1 MKQTYLFVDAVNIE
15 KRGAFDLHLIF
26 TEGKLC
32 EKGLTNMISQKK
44 PENFLYRSA
53 VSALPILITGSMFW
67 P

>member
-15 KRGAFDLHLIF
+15 KRGASDLHLIF

-32 EKGLTNMISQKK
+32 EKGLTSMISRKNA
-44 PENFLYRSA
+44 ENFLYRSA
-53 VSALPILITGSMFW
+53 VTALPVLITGSMFW